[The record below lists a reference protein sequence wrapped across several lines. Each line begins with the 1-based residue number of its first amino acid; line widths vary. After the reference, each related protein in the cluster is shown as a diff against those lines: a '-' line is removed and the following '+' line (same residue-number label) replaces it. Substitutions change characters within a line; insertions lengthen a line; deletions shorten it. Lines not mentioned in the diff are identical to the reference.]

1 MQGNMQESYMN
12 TFCTACKHDH
22 VNIVYILTI
31 YSMYSYRNQGMF
43 YSIYTST
50 ATKLSKDARQ
60 LRQCCCAASSKIV
73 KRKHSRCSI
82 KLKQT
87 RSIFA
92 DKLEEYIVEYIVN
105 IFWYS
110 YEFFQ
115 LLYKI
120 ILFFAILFWQVT
132 LFVQGIPV
140 VGLHSS
146 TFYVLCWYPVL
157 IEWNWNS
164 LMRNSIKGIIACP
177 CRATTKTQIKC

>member
-1 MQGNMQESYMN
+1 MFNNTTEQSAHCLFTVNDSFTFYLNRWSEACKKCTPHSAYRTYPEYTNIYTYTYVHRCISVCITSIYLHMQENMQESYMN

-31 YSMYSYRNQGMF
+31 YSMYSYRNQGMY

-73 KRKHSRCSI
+73 KRKHSKCSI

-92 DKLEEYIVEYIVN
+92 EKFAEYIVEYIVN
-105 IFWYS
+105 IF
-110 YEFFQ
+110 
-115 LLYKI
+115 
-120 ILFFAILFWQVT
+120 
-132 LFVQGIPV
+132 
-140 VGLHSS
+140 
-146 TFYVLCWYPVL
+146 
-157 IEWNWNS
+157 
-164 LMRNSIKGIIACP
+164 
-177 CRATTKTQIKC
+177 

>member
-1 MQGNMQESYMN
+1 MN

-31 YSMYSYRNQGMF
+31 YSMYSYRNQGMY

-73 KRKHSRCSI
+73 KRKHSKCSI

-87 RSIFA
+87 WSICA
-92 DKLEEYIVEYIVN
+92 DKLKEYIVEYIVN

-110 YEFFQ
+110 YAFYIFSTIFSTFIQ
-115 LLYKI
+115 NNNVLCHSFLPSNFIGAGYYSS
-120 ILFFAILFWQVT
+120 L
-132 LFVQGIPV
+132 
-140 VGLHSS
+140 LHSS